1 MGKTAMLTSRI
12 TPEINDR
19 LTQLAKITQ
28 RSKSHLTEQALEEYL
43 DLNEWQVNG
52 IVAAID
58 DADKNDA
65 IFVDHDE
72 IVKQWNAK
80 REN

>member
-1 MGKTAMLTSRI
+1 MAKTAMLTSRI
-12 TPEINDR
+12 TPETKER
-19 LTQLAKITQ
+19 LERLAKITQ
-28 RSKSHLTEQALEEYL
+28 RSKSHLTEQALDEYL

-65 IFVDHDE
+65 IFIDHNE
-72 IVKQWNAK
+72 VVKRWNTK

>member
-1 MGKTAMLTSRI
+1 MAKTAMLTSRI
-12 TPEINDR
+12 TPETKER
-19 LTQLAKITQ
+19 LERLAKITQ
-28 RSKSHLTEQALEEYL
+28 RSKSHLTEQALDEYL

-58 DADKNDA
+58 DADKNYA
-65 IFVDHDE
+65 IFIDHDDV
-72 IVKQWNAK
+72 VKQWNAK

>member
-1 MGKTAMLTSRI
+1 MAKTAMLTSRI
-12 TPEINDR
+12 TPETKAR
-19 LTQLAKITQ
+19 LERLAKITQ
-28 RSKSHLTEQALEEYL
+28 RSKSHLTEQALNEYL

-65 IFVDHDE
+65 IFVDHDDV
-72 IVKQWNAK
+72 VKHWNAK

>member
-1 MGKTAMLTSRI
+1 MAKTAMLTSRI
-12 TPEINDR
+12 TPETKER
-19 LTQLAKITQ
+19 LERLAKATQ
-28 RSKSHLTEQALEEYL
+28 RSKSHLTEQALDAYL

-65 IFVDHDE
+65 IFIDHNE
-72 IVKQWNAK
+72 VVKRWNAK